1 MNDAWLL
8 KMEGAVWTWK
18 KVNMHNTEWAPTR
31 IWCHQ
36 ACKVIILL
44 IIQLYFV
51 YNLLYILYSKYF
63 LFDRWEIILLFLAL
77 INVRISQMI

>member
-8 KMEGAVWTWK
+8 KMEGTVWTWK

-44 IIQLYFV
+44 LSYHNTIIIFFY
-51 YNLLYILYSKYF
+51 YIVFKIF
-63 LFDRWEIILLFLAL
+63 FIL
-77 INVRISQMI
+77 